1 MKKPSANM
9 KTWKPLKSM
18 HNPLMTS
25 SNSLIK
31 TVLTFIF
38 FGVMGFHVQA
48 QSMLQLEDAIRI
60 GLEKNFAIRIAENE
74 VRISGNNNSIGNA
87 GFLPVISADGS
98 INQRVQDNV
107 TVYGNPNLDDRNDEN
122 AKTTVYDYGVNAT
135 WTIFDG
141 LTMFATLDRLS
152 TESDISEAERRYQVE
167 LVLAD
172 IISGY
177 YEIAGQQKAT
187 EVLENTVEISE
198 ERIRIAETKR
208 DLGSGSE
215 YELLL
220 ARADF
225 NTDRAAQIRAGT
237 SLNQLKVLLTSI
249 LGEDASVEFSVRP
262 EIELADRLELQSL
275 IEDAL
280 TQNQELNIARLSEQ
294 VARTEIRELRGEWM
308 PQVDVSGGYGYSR
321 TEASVGFSEFSETD
335 GFNYGITA
343 RVNLFD
349 GFNKKRRSENA
360 QISLKN
366 QELLKQDLQLQL
378 TAQISQIYAEYSDA
392 LSLIELEQENLEINN
407 ETVEIALERFEL
419 GTISSIELREAQQ
432 SLLNAENRLIEA
444 QIAAK
449 TAETEL
455 LRLSGRLFSRVE

>member
-1 MKKPSANM
+1 MKI
-9 KTWKPLKSM
+9 
-18 HNPLMTS
+18 
-25 SNSLIK
+25 SNSHIK
-31 TVLTFIF
+31 ILLTLLL
-38 FGVMGFHVQA
+38 FGLMFTNVQA
-48 QSMLQLEDAIRI
+48 QSTLQLEDAIRI
-60 GLEKNFAIRIAENE
+60 GLEKNFAIQIAENE
-74 VRISGNNNSIGNA
+74 VRISSNNSSIGNA

-98 INQRVQDNV
+98 INQRIQDNV
-107 TVYGNPNLDDRNDEN
+107 TVYGNPNIADRDDQN
-122 AKTTVYDYGVNAT
+122 AKTTVYNYGVNAT

-152 TESDISEAERRYQVE
+152 TQFDISEAEARYQVE

-177 YEIAGQQKAT
+177 YEIAGQQKAA

-225 NTDRAAQIRAGT
+225 NTDRAAMIRAGT

-249 LGEDASVEFSVRP
+249 LGEDVSLEFEVQP
-262 EIELADRLELQSL
+262 EIELADRLELQPL
-275 IEDAL
+275 INDAL
-280 TQNQELNIARLSEQ
+280 TQNMELNIARLNEQ
-294 VARTEIRELRGEWM
+294 VARTEIRELKGEWM
-308 PQVDVSGGYGYSR
+308 PRVDVSGGYGYSR
-321 TEASVGFSEFSETD
+321 TEASVGFSEFSETN

-343 RVNLFD
+343 RINLFD
-349 GFNKKRRSENA
+349 GFNKQRRVENA
-360 QISLKN
+360 QITLKN
-366 QELLKQDLQLQL
+366 EELRKQDLQLQV
-378 TAQISQIYAEYSDA
+378 TAQISQIYAQYSDA
-392 LSLIELEQENLEINN
+392 LSLIKLEQENLEINN
-407 ETVEIALERFEL
+407 QTVDIALERFEL

-444 QIAAK
+444 QIVAK

-455 LRLSGRLFSRVE
+455 LRLSGRLLTKVK

>member
-1 MKKPSANM
+1 MHRSRMNS
-9 KTWKPLKSM
+9 LKSM
-18 HNPLMTS
+18 LKPLF
-25 SNSLIK
+25 
-31 TVLTFIF
+31 TVLFFSSFFIS
-38 FGVMGFHVQA
+38 VSA
-48 QSMLQLEDAIRI
+48 QSTLQLEEAIRI
-60 GLEKNFAIRIAENE
+60 GLEKNFSIQIAENE
-74 VRISGNNNSIGNA
+74 IRISENNNSIGNA
-87 GFLPVISADGS
+87 GFLPVLNADGS

-107 TVYGNPNLDDRNDEN
+107 TVYGNPNIDDRDDQN
-122 AKTTVYDYGVNAT
+122 AKTTVYDYGLNAT

-152 TESDISEAERRYQVE
+152 AQLDISEAEARNQIE

-177 YEIAGQQKAT
+177 YEIAGQQKGAQ
-187 EVLENTVEISE
+187 VLENTVEISE

-225 NTDRAAQIRAGT
+225 NTDRAALIRSNT
-237 SLNQLKVLLTSI
+237 SLNQLKVVLTSI
-249 LGEDASVEFSVRP
+249 LGEDRSMDFSVQP
-262 EIELADRLELQSL
+262 EIVLGDRLNLEEL
-275 IEDAL
+275 IEDAVS
-280 TQNQELNIARLSEQ
+280 QNQELNIARLNEQ
-294 VARTEIRELRGEWM
+294 VARSEIREIRGEWM

-335 GFNYGITA
+335 GFQYGVTA
-343 RVNLFD
+343 RINLFD
-349 GFNKKRRSENA
+349 GFNKKRRTENA
-360 QISLKN
+360 QIALKN
-366 QELLKQDLQLQL
+366 EELRRQDLQLQV
-378 TAQISQIYAEYSDA
+378 TAQISQIYAQYSDA
-392 LSLIELEQENLEINN
+392 LSLIELEEENLEINK
-407 ETVEIALERFEL
+407 ETVDISLERFEL

-432 SLLNAENRLIEA
+432 SLLDAENRLIEA

-455 LRLSGRLFSRVE
+455 LRLSGRLFSKVE

>member
-1 MKKPSANM
+1 MFRSCINNLKYLLKP
-9 KTWKPLKSM
+9 
-18 HNPLMTS
+18 
-25 SNSLIK
+25 
-31 TVLTFIF
+31 F
-38 FGVMGFHVQA
+38 FTIILFGSFLVNVSA
-48 QSMLQLEDAIRI
+48 QSTLQLEDAIRI
-60 GLEKNFAIRIAENE
+60 GLEKNFSIRIAENE
-74 VRISGNNNSIGNA
+74 VRISENNNSIGNA
-87 GFLPVISADGS
+87 GFLPVLNADGS
-98 INQRVQDNV
+98 INQRIQDNV
-107 TVYGNPNLDDRNDEN
+107 TVYGNPNISNRDDQN
-122 AKTTVYDYGVNAT
+122 AKTTVYDYGLNAT

-152 TESDISEAERRYQVE
+152 AQLDISEAEARYQVE

-187 EVLENTVEISE
+187 QVLENTVEISE

-225 NTDRAAQIRAGT
+225 NTDRAALIRSNT
-237 SLNQLKVLLTSI
+237 SLNQLKVLLTSV
-249 LGEDASVEFSVRP
+249 LGEDRSRDFSVQP
-262 EIELADRLELQSL
+262 DIVLADRLELDEL
-275 IEDAL
+275 IEDAVS
-280 TQNQELNIARLSEQ
+280 QNQELNIARLNEQ
-294 VARTEIRELRGEWM
+294 VARSEIREIRGEWM

-335 GFNYGITA
+335 GFRYGVTA
-343 RVNLFD
+343 RINLFD
-349 GFNKKRRSENA
+349 GFNKKRRTQNA
-360 QISLKN
+360 QIALKN
-366 QELLKQDLQLQL
+366 EELRRQDLSLQV
-378 TAQISQIYAEYSDA
+378 TAQVSQIYARYSDA
-392 LSLIELEQENLEINN
+392 LSLIELEEENLEINK
-407 ETVEIALERFEL
+407 ETVDIALERFEL

-432 SLLNAENRLIEA
+432 SLLNAENRLIDA
-444 QIAAK
+444 QITAK